1 MPRQRL
7 PPIVLEPSDQAD
19 HTPTIPGL
27 PEEASEESSGEY
39 AVEPSGPMR
48 RASNVHHLPRPN
60 LPPPNLR
67 VPNLRTP
74 NLQTPNLRTPNL
86 NSPRHISPSGRSPL
100 DLSPVGMTDPGSE
113 PGVSGMV
120 QVKLGGPGDL
130 LRPSTLNIPIHGSSH
145 SGRSMDEP
153 DPTVIPGRRIEIMPV
168 PPIPKEN
175 VGELEEPLAMA
186 EAEAED
192 TGSVQAEAEESA
204 DDLEMDAED
213 IPSSDAPGADFA
225 SRAGRYDE
233 SAHPWLRQPRSS
245 GIPDW
250 APLSAIAIW
259 AAVSVMALADRFF

>member
-74 NLQTPNLRTPNL
+74 NL
-86 NSPRHISPSGRSPL
+86 NSPRHIRPSGRSPL

-120 QVKLGGPGDL
+120 QVQLGGPGDL

-186 EAEAED
+186 EADD
-192 TGSVQAEAEESA
+192 TGSVQVEAQEDSA
-204 DDLEMDAED
+204 DDLEMEMDSED

>member
-74 NLQTPNLRTPNL
+74 NL
-86 NSPRHISPSGRSPL
+86 NSPRHIRPSGRSPL
-100 DLSPVGMTDPGSE
+100 DLSPVGMTDLSSE

-186 EAEAED
+186 EAED
-192 TGSVQAEAEESA
+192 IGSVQVEAQEDSA
-204 DDLEMDAED
+204 DDLEMEMDSED
-213 IPSSDAPGADFA
+213 IPSSDAPGADMA